1 MNGRKEDKVKR
12 ISVWQMTVHKEG
24 RHGRRKMIKLYKYLI
39 NKSKKVKLQ
48 LISIGKRETRI
59 NVVNYL

>member
-1 MNGRKEDKVKR
+1 MNGRKEDKVKK

-39 NKSKKVKLQ
+39 NKSKKSEVTVDQYWKE
-48 LISIGKRETRI
+48 RNT
-59 NVVNYL
+59 Y